1 MSERAMMTSERFSE
15 LADAFGGDISRW
27 PGDEQA
33 RAQAFF
39 KAEPELAQALLEE
52 AAALDALLALD
63 AIEPPSAALYETIL
77 ASGVRRAF
85 APPRWAGLA
94 AAIALMC
101 GAGTGWLGAQMNA
114 QIHSDALYANAFSVL
129 SETETLFEDGS

>member
-1 MSERAMMTSERFSE
+1 MSEKHTMTPERFSE
-15 LADAFGGDISRW
+15 LADAFGGDLSRW

-33 RAQAFF
+33 RAQAFV
-39 KAEPELAQALLEE
+39 KAEPELAQALLDE
-52 AAALDALLALD
+52 AAALDKLLDLD
-63 AIEPPSAALYETIL
+63 AFEPPSPALYETIV
-77 ASGVRRAF
+77 ASGVRRAY

-114 QIHSDALYANAFSVL
+114 QTHPDLLYANAFSVL